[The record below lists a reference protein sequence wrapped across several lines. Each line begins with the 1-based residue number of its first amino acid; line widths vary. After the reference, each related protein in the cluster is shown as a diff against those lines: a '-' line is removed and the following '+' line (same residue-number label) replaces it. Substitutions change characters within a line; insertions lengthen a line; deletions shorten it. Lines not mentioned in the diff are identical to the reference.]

1 MCGLQNCFPLR
12 VTSNHRVVE
21 DVHIITTNSEK
32 AGNTYKMMSDICMAF
47 FLVDPYFNRAIWN
60 GDEWVRIYAAAYKY
74 SNKYSKLVYKNHF

>member
-1 MCGLQNCFPLR
+1 MTCAAYEIVFFLPHRGL
-12 VTSNHRVVE
+12 E

-60 GDEWVRIYAAAYKY
+60 GDEWVRIYAAAYQY
-74 SNKYSKLVYKNHF
+74 ATVL